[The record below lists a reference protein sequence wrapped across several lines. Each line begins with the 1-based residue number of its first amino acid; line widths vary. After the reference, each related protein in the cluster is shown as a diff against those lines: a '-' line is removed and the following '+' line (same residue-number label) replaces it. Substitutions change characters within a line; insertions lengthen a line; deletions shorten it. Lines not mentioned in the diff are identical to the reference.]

1 MKGTYMNNK
10 KILAAL
16 DLFLCKEKFELMY
29 VCTSER
35 RFKSFKVGK
44 KI

>member
-1 MKGTYMNNK
+1 MVLATY
-10 KILAAL
+10 II
-16 DLFLCKEKFELMY
+16 CKEKFELMY

-44 KI
+44 KIAVL